1 MLLHV
6 FLADDDIRRVQIETL
21 PETVD
26 ELKTVLKRKLIL
38 EDIPQG
44 RTLDSLVEERKTF
57 EDEIKKKKPDLKRID
72 SLMRSTFA
80 LRRQEI
86 VENEPLV
93 SDVKSKW
100 PALFSQRQIAA
111 EFMRLVSADLHKSLL
126 DGLDRYVPRL
136 LELYRAQGSRVTQLQ
151 HLLESLGVQNSN
163 QNKRAA
169 ALLGLPHFMKE
180 DPSNFIK
187 FCQASDSKEGV
198 VTGVDVG
205 VLIVREDGEEAV
217 LPNNVLDVSVI
228 LEGHIVLN

>member
-38 EDIPQG
+38 EGEMIIQFQDPEFNNEFCNVTDISELS
-44 RTLDSLVEERKTF
+44 TER
-57 EDEIKKKKPDLKRID
+57 
-72 SLMRSTFA
+72 
-80 LRRQEI
+80 
-86 VENEPLV
+86 
-93 SDVKSKW
+93 
-100 PALFSQRQIAA
+100 IAA

-187 FCQASDSKEGV
+187 FCQNG
-198 VTGVDVG
+198 
-205 VLIVREDGEEAV
+205 
-217 LPNNVLDVSVI
+217 
-228 LEGHIVLN
+228 